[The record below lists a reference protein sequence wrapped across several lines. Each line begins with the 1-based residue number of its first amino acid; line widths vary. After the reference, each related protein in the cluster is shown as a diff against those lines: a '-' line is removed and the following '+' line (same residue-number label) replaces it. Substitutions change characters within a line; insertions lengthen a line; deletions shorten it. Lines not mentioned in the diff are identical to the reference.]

1 LYSPRV
7 KDLDQSGM
15 KHLLKGQ
22 TANEIMQNKS
32 RETQLLVIG
41 NSDRASHA
49 LQTVTPSRIVAF
61 VAALLHHEF

>member
-22 TANEIMQNKS
+22 TANEIMENKP
-32 RETQLLVIG
+32 REMQLLVIG
-41 NSDRASHA
+41 ISDRASHA
-49 LQTVTPSRIVAF
+49 LQTGTPSKIITF
-61 VAALLHHEF
+61 VAELLHH